1 MAEKER
7 YRSKSMHQIR
17 NPKYGKE
24 LKEEEEEKIELSFYE
39 RINKKFLQYKEIK
52 IFYKKT
58 KIPPFYFFAIILTFL
73 GLIIINVFNK
83 NLSLSFSTVYPL
95 FMTFKSLQYYDAD
108 DSESKEEVVHWLKY
122 WIFYSVLLNIE
133 TWFSYFLKQFYIFCK
148 IILLLNCFPVKSGM
162 LDYFYS
168 IILSFFIKYEKMIV
182 GFTQNVYDHLIEEKD
197 GEKENLGT
205 YINRNINEGKAAIK
219 IFKKII

>member
-95 FMTFKSLQYYDAD
+95 FMTFKSLQYYDID

-168 IILSFFIKYEKMIV
+168 IILSFFIKYEKMII

>member
-95 FMTFKSLQYYDAD
+95 FMTFKSLQYYDID

>member
-52 IFYKKT
+52 LFYKKT

-95 FMTFKSLQYYDAD
+95 FMTFKSLQYYDID

-168 IILSFFIKYEKMIV
+168 IILSFFIKYEKMII

>member
-24 LKEEEEEKIELSFYE
+24 LKEEKEEKIELSFYE

-95 FMTFKSLQYYDAD
+95 FMTFKSLQYYDID

-168 IILSFFIKYEKMIV
+168 IILSFFIKYEKMII

>member
-39 RINKKFLQYKEIK
+39 RINKKCLQYKEIK

-95 FMTFKSLQYYDAD
+95 FMTFKSLQYYDID

-168 IILSFFIKYEKMIV
+168 IILSFFIKYEKMII